1 MTPTPLRTLLA
12 LAASATLATAA
23 QAETFYF
30 TFSGVLTAGS
40 AYSGIKQASDG
51 VFPLGVGESYPS
63 GSESLMAD
71 RDAGNPFAFRLGL
84 DNGGTTAL
92 GQTWTAADVKSMTWV
107 LPTINRFAAG
117 DAPGPDFFYTLYLDA
132 FRFTAAELLNRV
144 SGQFSTDASGQV
156 TSVFSQLGHQQTRRV
171 GLPLTLSDDQFD
183 TNGQAFGDF
192 KWFGLLADAGTS
204 YLTFAPLVGA
214 GLGNQ
219 NATTIKQYSVAGGYG
234 ANAGLTDPSK
244 WVQTTATGASLVSP
258 VPEPSAVALVLAGLG
273 VAGWAAR
280 RRRVAAAA

>member
-12 LAASATLATAA
+12 LAASATLSTAA

-40 AYSGIKQASDG
+40 AYSGIKQPTDPM
-51 VFPLGVGESYPS
+51 FPLMDTPDRF
-63 GSESLMAD
+63 MAD

-92 GQTWTAADVKSMTWV
+92 GQTWTAAHVKSMTWV
-107 LPTINRFAAG
+107 LPTTTSGAAG
-117 DAPGPDFFYTLYLDA
+117 ATLGPDFFYTLYLDQFETRLTPA
-132 FRFTAAELLNRV
+132 TILNNV

-156 TSVFSQLGHQQTRRV
+156 TSVFSQLGHVQTRRV
-171 GLPLTLSDDQFD
+171 FLPLALSDAQFD
-183 TNGQAFGDF
+183 TNGNDDFGYIVR
-192 KWFGLLADAGTS
+192 FGLLADGGTS
-204 YLTFAPLVGA
+204 YLTFAPREARGF
-214 GLGNQ
+214 GTQ
-219 NATTIKQYSVAGGYG
+219 DSETIKRFSVAGGYG
-234 ANAGLTDPSK
+234 ANAGLTDPAK
-244 WVQTTATGASLVSP
+244 WVQTTATGAPLVSA

-280 RRRVAAAA
+280 RRRVAAAV